1 MRVFTRARKGLFVHA
16 ALYVI
21 VNALFLLDWRPSLPD
36 RWLFAPLVGWGL
48 GLLVHAAAI
57 FGERPQ

>member
-21 VNALFLLDWRPSLPD
+21 VNALFLLDWRASSP
-36 RWLFAPLVGWGL
+36 
-48 GLLVHAAAI
+48 
-57 FGERPQ
+57 